1 MTEQLSE
8 LVTRV
13 AEYTAN
19 LDMDGENWEMASA
32 LNGLLTTNNFDN
44 TVRYWVDRAV
54 ETQTSAG
61 QLAYGSSSAAGN
73 NTRTSRNAYN
83 DGYFPTYN
91 PAAMAWSVLEFYERT
106 GQERY
111 LNAAGRQ
118 YEYLISTVER
128 TEDDGISRREG
139 EVELFTEIYYFVCPW
154 FVRYGLLTDSQEPID
169 EAVHQATVHAKH
181 LQDPHTGLYRHI
193 WHESPDF
200 YPAGSYWGRGI
211 GWATSG
217 LLDTILELPADHP
230 KRDKLV
236 SILDDCL
243 NGLIDYQDKSG
254 FWRQRIDDKHAPL
267 EASGTLMFAYTMKK
281 GFNERIF
288 DDERYEAA
296 AERAMTACKRIV
308 DEEGAVHRIARPPAS
323 SFSALGTTSY
333 GQGWFLLAADC
344 FL

>member
-1 MTEQLSE
+1 MTESLSE

-13 AEYTAN
+13 AEYTAD

-32 LNGLLTTNNFDN
+32 LNGLLTTNDFDD

-61 QLAYGSSSAAGN
+61 QLAYGSSSTVGDSAQA
-73 NTRTSRNAYN
+73 SRNAYN
-83 DGYFPTYN
+83 EGYFPTYN

-106 GQERY
+106 GEERY
-111 LNAAGRQ
+111 LAAVDRQ
-118 YEYLISTVER
+118 YEYLVETVER

-139 EVELFTEIYYFVCPW
+139 KVELFTEAYYFVCPW
-154 FVRYGLLTDSQEPID
+154 FARYGRLTDQRDPID

-181 LQDPHTGLYRHI
+181 LQDPHTGLFRHI

-211 GWATSG
+211 GWATGG
-217 LLDTILELPADHP
+217 LLDTILELPADHRE
-230 KRDKLV
+230 RDELV

-243 NGLIDYQDKSG
+243 DGLVDHQDRSG
-254 FWRQRIDDKHAPL
+254 FWRQRIDDGHAPL
-267 EASGTLMFAYTMKK
+267 EVSGTLMFAYTMKK
-281 GFNERIF
+281 GFDEGIV
-288 DDERYEAA
+288 DDKRYEAA
-296 AERAMTACKRIV
+296 AERAMAACEGVV
-308 DEEGAVHRIARPPAS
+308 DGEGAVRRIARPPAS
-323 SFSALGTTSY
+323 SFSSFGPTSY